1 MTVSA
6 EAPPFG
12 PGDRVRVIDLGKPG
26 HVRTPIYARGKVGT
40 IDYYCGKFENPEERA
55 YGRNGCERIALYRVR
70 LLQRAHGNGRIAETE
85 RTVVES
91 DGLRGHRDRRGRDGV
106 AGRSA

>member
-1 MTVSA
+1 MSA

-55 YGRNGCERIALYRVR
+55 YGRNGREHIALYRVR
-70 LLQRAHGNGRIAETE
+70 LMQRDLWPDYEGASRDSLVLEIYAHWLQP
-85 RTVVES
+85 V
-91 DGLRGHRDRRGRDGV
+91 
-106 AGRSA
+106 